1 MCRMDLHWYI
11 FSFMQALETEKE
23 RRREE
28 KERRMEEKERSREG
42 VLVLLL
48 FGISGAHFTQM
59 VRLTE
64 KAFENE
70 RRLMREVCEFSSC
83 IICDLM
89 FQRVQVEREA
99 FLRATD
105 LADRRSSDHWRQ
117 TERVS

>member
-1 MCRMDLHWYI
+1 MPHGPALVYI
-11 FSFMQALETEKE
+11 QFYAGIGDGKRTEEGGKRTE
-23 RRREE
+23 DGGKRTEQG
-28 KERRMEEKERSREG
+28 G

-70 RRLMREVCEFSSC
+70 RRLMREVCECSSC